1 MSVSSDTPLPVTN
14 GQVRRHELH
23 GSSATYV
30 VCEVQ
35 GALTLVEVVEAPGLA
50 AGMRFR
56 FATAAVAA
64 MTLVASAAA
73 TPARTSRFARKLAV

>member
-1 MSVSSDTPLPVTN
+1 MSVSSDTPLPVTS

-23 GSSATYV
+23 GSFATYV
-30 VCEVQ
+30 VCQVE
-35 GALTLVEVVEAPGLA
+35 GALALVEVVEAPGLA

-64 MTLVASAAA
+64 MTLVPSTAA
-73 TPARTSRFARKLAV
+73 TPARASRFARTLAV